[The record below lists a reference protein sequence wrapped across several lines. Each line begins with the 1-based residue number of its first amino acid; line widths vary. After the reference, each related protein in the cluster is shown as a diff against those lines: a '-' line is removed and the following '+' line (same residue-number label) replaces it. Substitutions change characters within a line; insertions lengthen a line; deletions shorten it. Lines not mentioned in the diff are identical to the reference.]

1 MFQLVKKLAIDSV
14 KLEYPMGGLFPAR
27 QVGLSVGPH
36 VFLRFFVKMGRR

>member
-27 QVGLSVGPH
+27 QVGCQLVHMFSCD
-36 VFLRFFVKMGRR
+36 FL